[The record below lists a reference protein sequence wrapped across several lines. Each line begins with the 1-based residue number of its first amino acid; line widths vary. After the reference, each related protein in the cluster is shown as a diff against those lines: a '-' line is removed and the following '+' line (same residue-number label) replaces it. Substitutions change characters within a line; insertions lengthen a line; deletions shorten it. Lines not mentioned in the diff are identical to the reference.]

1 VTDEEIK
8 SIRIGSLIR
17 HKVYDLTLICT
28 SPMENLNIAFR
39 SKTQVFTLNAWELR
53 YKWDLVVQ

>member
-28 SPMENLNIAFR
+28 SPMENLNIGFR
-39 SKTQVFTLNAWELR
+39 SKTQVFTLDAWGLR
-53 YKWDLVVQ
+53 YKWELIVR